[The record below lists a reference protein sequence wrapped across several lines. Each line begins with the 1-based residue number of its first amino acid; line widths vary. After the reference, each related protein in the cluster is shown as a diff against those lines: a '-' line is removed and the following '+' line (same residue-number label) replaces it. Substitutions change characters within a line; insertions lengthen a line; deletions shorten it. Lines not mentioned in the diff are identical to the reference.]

1 MQNLKYQICERCI
14 MDTTASDI
22 FFDENGICNYC
33 TDYLSRDEIKKT
45 SRELEELLDN
55 IKKRKNLKYDCIVGL
70 SEV

>member
-33 TDYLSRDEIKKT
+33 IDYLSREMKSKKK
-45 SRELEELLDN
+45 LQ
-55 IKKRKNLKYDCIVGL
+55 KKNGKLKIN
-70 SEV
+70 